1 MNAEVAI
8 VLILGVVTLAGVL
21 LGGYLMTVWLS
32 KVKFNLT
39 LTDIKKSVNGFFES
53 VDNFIKGLF
62 AFIGGLFMLF
72 LYLLLLSAP
81 VVIGVYIALALFH

>member
-1 MNAEVAI
+1 MSAEITI
-8 VLILGVVTLAGVL
+8 VLILGVVGML

-53 VDNFIKGLF
+53 VDNFIKGVF
-62 AFIGGLFMLF
+62 DFIGGLFMLL

-81 VVIGVYIALALFH
+81 IVIGVYIALALFH